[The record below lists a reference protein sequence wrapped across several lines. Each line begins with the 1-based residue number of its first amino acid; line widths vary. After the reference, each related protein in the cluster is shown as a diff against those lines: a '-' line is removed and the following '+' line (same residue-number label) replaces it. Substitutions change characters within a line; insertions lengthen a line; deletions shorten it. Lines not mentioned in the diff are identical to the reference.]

1 MLEVHADYSC
11 SIRLLFLNNVWVCF
25 LEVRGFLPARYLSP
39 LPPTVSRSNNQLLRP
54 ESAASMASSAASGAS
69 GNSNSMES
77 LNEEVHLM
85 ERAEQSHEDD
95 DNFYDLPPSY
105 EEALGK
111 EEAQSPHRYCEIDDL
126 VEDPNSTEMGAA
138 YNTPEKAESPIYAVI
153 EDIISSSKEK
163 KEDVPSTENNVWM
176 LL

>member
-1 MLEVHADYSC
+1 
-11 SIRLLFLNNVWVCF
+11 
-25 LEVRGFLPARYLSP
+25 
-39 LPPTVSRSNNQLLRP
+39 
-54 ESAASMASSAASGAS
+54 MASSAASGAS

-85 ERAEQSHEDD
+85 ERAEQSHE
-95 DNFYDLPPSY
+95 N
-105 EEALGK
+105 
-111 EEAQSPHRYCEIDDL
+111 
-126 VEDPNSTEMGAA
+126 DPNSAEMGAA

-153 EDIISSSKEK
+153 EDIIPSSKEK